1 MADEI
6 APGERRQVVAL
17 AGGRRQAGRRDGM
30 GPDERDGNDERGG
43 QGEPQPEA
51 AS

>member
-6 APGERRQVVAL
+6 APGERRQVVAFAAAADRR
-17 AGGRRQAGRRDGM
+17 AGATAWVQTSATAM
-30 GPDERDGNDERGG
+30 TSASG